1 MAQWYALGQQYYQP
15 QQQLGQLPDM
25 PYGALPHPAYLA
37 SAYCHAPYAY
47 AGVPMA
53 VNGMPQLWMPV
64 KLNAAAAP
72 YPQTF
77 GQMQAQQ
84 ALNLGQHIPFREA
97 PQRRAPSRRTPDHD
111 PLQMAWPDSPAG
123 PQPSGQ
129 AHGTSAAWNTQAQSR
144 HNSWRTASQSNP
156 SPPQTPAAADCS
168 RQFEQMS
175 LSDEAA
181 SSHTPALPGRS
192 DTSVISSAPAGI
204 AAASEAAESSDHD
217 AADDLDG
224 QYGSNP
230 AQQAQQSLVAEK
242 YETDAVMGE
251 AAWQWL
257 TEGLLKD
264 VISKMPQH
272 CRKRCRL
279 TCKRWRNTLD
289 LHIQEL
295 APSHAQIH
303 ATLDLFP
310 GLTAL
315 DLSGCQNVRNRNL
328 AILSKSGL
336 NLKRLAIGHAFPIS
350 YGKPRITNQ
359 ALQSIAEFRGL
370 RQLVLADCSA
380 VTTGGLEQLSGLQGL
395 HSLALLRCP
404 RVGDKGMTVLH
415 SLTCLTYLALTGCTK
430 VGDGSMRCVSA
441 VTSLQSLVLGSTRVQ
456 DAGLALLTALPAL
469 TSLSLL
475 AEGITQAGLLALSS
489 MRGLRGLGVSQCS
502 GVTGEALGQLL
513 PSLPACTSLALNC
526 LHLTDDHMDMLVKV
540 APQLGHLG
548 VQGCLLGAS
557 GLTALAALSGL
568 QCLSLSISSNTPHT
582 LTAITCLSHL
592 TALQVQGIGMAPG
605 LMHHLGQLSALQG
618 LDVHGFEGVVSGYGM
633 HRAAPP
639 PLLPLSCCRQL
650 RWLDIS
656 HWTVKGAEV
665 SRVLTQVPTLQHVC
679 ILGSPVEAELRSL
692 EAKHPKV
699 SFQKLPK
706 SVMWETHTAT

>member
-1 MAQWYALGQQYYQP
+1 MAQWYAVGQQYFQS

-37 SAYCHAPYAY
+37 PAYCHAPYTY
-47 AGVPMA
+47 GGIPIA

-77 GQMQAQQ
+77 AQMQAQQ
-84 ALNLGQHIPFREA
+84 ALNLGHQVSFRET
-97 PQRRAPSRRTPDHD
+97 PQHRPLNRRTPRHD
-111 PLQMAWPDSPAG
+111 PLQMAWPDNPAG
-123 PQPSGQ
+123 PQPNGQ
-129 AHGTSAAWNTQAQSR
+129 AQGTSAGWDAPAQSM
-144 HNSWRTASQSNP
+144 HSSWCTASHSNP
-156 SPPQTPAAADCS
+156 SPPAAGDCS
-168 RQFEQMS
+168 RQFEQLS

-181 SSHTPALPGRS
+181 SSHTTAFPERS
-192 DTSVISSAPAGI
+192 DTSVASSAPADT
-204 AAASEAAESSDHD
+204 AAASEAAEAANHD
-217 AADDLDG
+217 AADDLNE
-224 QYGSNP
+224 QCGSSP
-230 AQQAQQSLVAEK
+230 AQQAQQSDVVK
-242 YETDAVMGE
+242 NYGNDAVMGA

-257 TEGLLKD
+257 TEALLKV
-264 VISKMPQH
+264 VISKLPQH

-279 TCKRWRNTLD
+279 TCKRWRHTLD

-336 NLKRLAIGHAFPIS
+336 NLKTLTIGHASPIS

-380 VTTGGLEQLSGLQGL
+380 VTTGGLQQLSGLVGL
-395 HSLALLRCP
+395 HYLALLRCP
-404 RVGDKGMTVLH
+404 RVGDTGMTVLH
-415 SLTCLTYLALTGCTK
+415 SLTCLTFLALTGCTK

-441 VTSLQSLVLGSTRVQ
+441 VSSLQSLVLGSTRVQ
-456 DAGLALLTALPAL
+456 DAGLAMLTALPAL

-475 AEGITQAGLLALSS
+475 AEGITQAGVLALSS

-513 PSLPACTSLALNC
+513 PSLPACTRLSFNC
-526 LHLTDDHMDMLVKV
+526 LHLTDNHLDILVKV
-540 APQLGHLG
+540 TPQLGHLG
-548 VQGCLLGAS
+548 VQGSLLGAS
-557 GLTALAALSGL
+557 SLTALAALSGL
-568 QCLSLSISSNTPHT
+568 HCLSLSISPNTPHT

-592 TALQVQGIGMAPG
+592 TALQVQGIGMAPD

-618 LDVHGFEGVVSGYGM
+618 LDVHGFEGLVSGYGM

-639 PLLPLSCCRQL
+639 PLLPLSCCHQL

-665 SRVLTQVPTLQHVC
+665 WHSLPVLL
-679 ILGSPVEAELRSL
+679 
-692 EAKHPKV
+692 
-699 SFQKLPK
+699 KLMY
-706 SVMWETHTAT
+706 SAAITS